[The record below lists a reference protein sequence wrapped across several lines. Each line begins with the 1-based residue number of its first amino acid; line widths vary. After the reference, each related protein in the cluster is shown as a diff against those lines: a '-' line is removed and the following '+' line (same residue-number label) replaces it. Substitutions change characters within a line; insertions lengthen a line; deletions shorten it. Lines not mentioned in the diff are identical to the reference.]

1 MLIPSLREPGPGK
14 GSIAIPKLA
23 GACTCPHGYL
33 YPLDLPRIHRLLRP
47 MKAKIAAIH
56 LAIKSAPSCGFTA
69 KAGTSRFTNDSS
81 DSETDVQSNHTR
93 DIRNQYGHTRS
104 LRTRH
109 NQVPLY
115 FGRRLVPTASL
126 IQRSDI
132 GEELMADG
140 SKANKGSEILV
151 ARFRSSLRDMFK
163 EVVEKVWWQPFCE
176 DHDLPLNTDPTSVT
190 ANGLVPGRATL
201 GMACAFAVGRVV
213 SCISEDEPSLMEKH
227 YNIMPAYM
235 RRFAVLEHVVELCI
249 SQIPIAQLIVPLL
262 GICARYRADHQ
273 ALRLLEHLSTCRDKT
288 FQLDHQWAYNVALRI
303 ESANAWI
310 AILIRNSP
318 ATFYTNK
325 RFQSFVQHIQPQ
337 HRAVLIQESFDIHMD
352 TSLFSSKGLRRHLAI
367 QWTSMLIQDSLRL
380 HERTAEGTTSSGD
393 IAVNKCDEVIEY
405 MARYL
410 LVESD
415 FECRK
420 FHILSRAKLHDIGL
434 GLALHSLYVLVTGSS
449 AAIDNG
455 LNQEWVKFMR
465 AHVTNNVQLEDFDA
479 VVEAYRTLTNLNA
492 LALMLDAV
500 GLYSLSMKLIRRMLQ
515 DFDLLFKNTQEQLGY
530 VCDVTVS
537 SLETYM
543 REVEQRRIT
552 HESNDMWRYDEVV
565 GDWVELTP
573 KACRTASLLLD
584 NDESEASIHQTRG
597 QRSVQDIDSSDGL
610 QATLSKSRHTRKIF
624 SLGSRQHND
633 AESPLPNNLVALS
646 SVNEQLP
653 KNLNRHTVDAP
664 LFTPANRLR
673 YSMTPIQRHVGS
685 SRNEVHY
692 SELTPDLEEAS
703 FCNANT
709 ASLSLVDS
717 EEDNA
722 EQEVVDGDMASA
734 DFVASRAG
742 HFQDEDYIQSS
753 APSGS
758 DVSDETRDQNGEQY
772 VSEPPEIVELS
783 DTTVDSEDNWTEN
796 VASSRLRSEAL
807 SSGHG
812 NERGKDT
819 EVSSGE
825 ESSHEAFGSIKRG
838 VAACERR
845 DVRNNQPKIDN
856 TLILPSKGNGVS
868 TQLSQASRSSRRRSL
883 SLAEPPARLPELSQ
897 RVLQHRRRIL
907 LASSESWE
915 DQWSEGDSDYEQAPS
930 RPILK
935 RRSVATS
942 TRTTQQTGSRSIPR
956 TRLEYRPNETD
967 RKRLLNRTDD
977 LTTWRAKRLKTYTDG
992 YKESLLHKSESPSTR
1007 TETDEEQEHTSVYSG
1022 NGSAEASDD
1031 VDQTPEGLETDRWSS
1046 EESCGGEEYQEEEDE
1061 AMNVLIAEST
1071 FRVGAPLPETEPDEL
1086 SFWI

>member
-235 RRFAVLEHVVELCI
+235 R
-249 SQIPIAQLIVPLL
+249 
-262 GICARYRADHQ
+262 
-273 ALRLLEHLSTCRDKT
+273 
-288 FQLDHQWAYNVALRI
+288 
-303 ESANAWI
+303 
-310 AILIRNSP
+310 
-318 ATFYTNK
+318 
-325 RFQSFVQHIQPQ
+325 
-337 HRAVLIQESFDIHMD
+337 
-352 TSLFSSKGLRRHLAI
+352 RRHLAI